1 VCCAEGREETINCPL
16 DCEYLKDAHRHAKE
30 QKIDFASLPNHDIE
44 ITEEFLQRNEILL
57 AFVAIA
63 IYEGAVGAEGAT
75 DWDVRTALESL
86 IAKYRALG
94 GGAEAAQ
101 ATDNQLAAAIAGK
114 VESRIADMRERETAA
129 SGKTT
134 IEDQALLG
142 VLAFLQRLEYSHN
155 NGRKR
160 CRAFIDFLGEFYN
173 PVDEA
178 ALAGDEEEIDEPESI
193 DPESDDPMVM
203 F

>member
-1 VCCAEGREETINCPL
+1 MCCAEGREETINCPL

-63 IYEGAVGAEGAT
+63 IYEGAIGAEGAT
-75 DWDVRTALESL
+75 DWDVREGLQSL
-86 IAKYRALG
+86 IAKYRG
-94 GGAEAAQ
+94 TEGATE
-101 ATDNQLAAAIAGK
+101 NQLAVAIAGK
-114 VESRIADMRERETAA
+114 IESRIADMRERETAA
-129 SGKTT
+129 SGKTS

-173 PVDEA
+173 PADEA
-178 ALAGDEEEIDEPESI
+178 ALSDDEGQTE
-193 DPESDDPMVM
+193 DPEAEDPMVM